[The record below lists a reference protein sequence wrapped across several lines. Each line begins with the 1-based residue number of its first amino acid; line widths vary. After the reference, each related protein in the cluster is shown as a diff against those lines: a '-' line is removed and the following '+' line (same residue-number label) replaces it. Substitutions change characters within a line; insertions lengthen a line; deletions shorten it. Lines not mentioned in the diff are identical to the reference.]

1 MVMTKLDPY
10 LEKLIQWSTRSV
22 PYFDQKSQ
30 LVTLISHDPYNPK

>member
-22 PYFDQKSQ
+22 PYFDQN
-30 LVTLISHDPYNPK
+30 LN